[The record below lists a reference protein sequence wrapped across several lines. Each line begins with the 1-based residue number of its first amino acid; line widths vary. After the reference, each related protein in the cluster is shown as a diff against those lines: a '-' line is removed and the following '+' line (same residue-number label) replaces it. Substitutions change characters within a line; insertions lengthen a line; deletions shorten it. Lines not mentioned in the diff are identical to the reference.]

1 MISDFEGYLDNSFD
15 DALSALPLNWLP
27 WVGSQY
33 LASKR
38 KTIVLGESIYLYDG
52 ESSRQKIMDRDSLRK
67 RQLSHG
73 ILAEY
78 KSRFLRNFERA
89 VFQKKRPEATER
101 KRLWTGVIYHNLVP
115 RMMESL
121 KDRPTYNDY
130 HTGWNDFIQLAT
142 VVKAQQCIVY
152 GLEPKKIG
160 VLLDMLAAQNIKVH
174 REKLPAVGKNTPCIL
189 TFQHNNQSLKLLFI
203 RHPSAFFT
211 WRKWAVTLRE
221 SGVLPSEITGL
232 TPAYVTVN

>member
-15 DALSALPLNWLP
+15 GALEILQLNWRP
-27 WVGSQY
+27 WVGCDY
-33 LASKR
+33 LVSIR

-52 ESSRQKIMDRDSLRK
+52 ESSRQRILHRDSLRN
-67 RQLSHG
+67 RHLNHG
-73 ILAEY
+73 ILAKY

-89 VFQKKRPEATER
+89 VFKKKRPEAAER

-130 HTGWNDFIQLAT
+130 HTGWNDFLQLAT

-152 GLEPKKIG
+152 GLEPQKIG
-160 VLLDMLAAQNIKVH
+160 ALLTILAAQNVKVH
-174 REKLPAVGKNTPCIL
+174 REKLPSVGNNTPSVL

-203 RHPSAFFT
+203 RHPSAFFA

-221 SGVLPSEITGL
+221 SGLLPSEIIGL
-232 TPAYVTVN
+232 TASP